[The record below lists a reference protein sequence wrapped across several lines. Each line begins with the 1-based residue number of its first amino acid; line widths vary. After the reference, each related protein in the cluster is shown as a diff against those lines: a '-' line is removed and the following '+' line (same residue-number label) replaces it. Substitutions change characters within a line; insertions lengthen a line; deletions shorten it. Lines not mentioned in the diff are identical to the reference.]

1 MFIIHK
7 DRQGKPTSET
17 AIDNKKLEIFDQN
30 MSLGEVFFG
39 GRILNL
45 VNDVARKVATQHAE
59 ILCFTIGVDFI
70 RYFSPIKL
78 GDILIC
84 KSQVNHVWDDM
95 VEVGVKV
102 IAEDFRSLEQ
112 KHILSAYFIFKA
124 DESEKTVPLVI
135 PYTLEEK
142 RRYLD
147 AETRK
152 NIRQKRKSF
161 SDKQE
166 L

>member
-7 DRQGKPTSET
+7 DRKGKPTSET
-17 AIDNKKLEIFDQN
+17 AIDNQKIEIFDHN
-30 MSLGEVFFG
+30 MSLGEVVFG

-45 VNDVARKVATQHAE
+45 VNDIARKVASNHAE
-59 ILCFTIGVDFI
+59 IRCITVGIDFI
-70 RYFSPIKL
+70 RYFSPIKR
-78 GDILIC
+78 GDMLIC
-84 KSQVNHVWDDM
+84 KSQVNHVWEDII
-95 VEVGVKV
+95 EVGVKV

-112 KHILSAYFIFKA
+112 KHILSAYFIFKV
-124 DESEKTVPLVI
+124 DESEKEVPLLI
-135 PYTLEEK
+135 PITLEDK

-161 SDKQE
+161 S
-166 L
+166 

>member
-1 MFIIHK
+1 MFIINN
-7 DRQGKPTSET
+7 DRRKKPASET
-17 AIDNKKLEIFDQN
+17 AIENEKLKIFDKN
-30 MSLGEVFFG
+30 MSLGEVVFG
-39 GRILNL
+39 GRILHL
-45 VNDVARKVATQHAE
+45 VNDVARKVAIQHAE

-70 RYFSPIKL
+70 RFFSPIKT

-84 KSQVNHVWDDM
+84 KSQVNNVWDDM
-95 VEVGVKV
+95 IEVGVKV

-135 PYTLEEK
+135 PISLEEK

-147 AETRK
+147 AEIRK
-152 NIRQKRKSF
+152 NIRDKRKSF
-161 SDKQE
+161 TKG
-166 L
+166 

>member
-7 DRQGKPTSET
+7 DRQGKPVSET
-17 AIDNKKLEIFDQN
+17 AIDNKKLEIFAEN
-30 MSLGEVFFG
+30 MSLGEVVFG

-45 VNDVARKVATQHAE
+45 VNDVARKVATKHAE

-70 RYFSPIKL
+70 RYFSPIKR

-84 KSQVNHVWDDM
+84 KSQVNHVFDDM
-95 VEVGVKV
+95 LEVGVKV
-102 IAEDFRSLEQ
+102 IAEDFRTLEQ

-124 DESEKTVPLVI
+124 DESEKTIPLVI
-135 PYTLEEK
+135 PITLEEK
-142 RRYLD
+142 RRFLD

-161 SDKQE
+161 S
-166 L
+166 